1 MSKKALAPFMQL
13 LARDQPRIG
22 GEVWPVTG
30 ENQQSGHRRLH
41 AAFALQGVVQQFP
54 HESVDGGVML
64 GSMDFRFPDQVR
76 WETEGNVSD
85 GHINKC
91 TT

>member
-1 MSKKALAPFMQL
+1 MQAPIKKG
-13 LARDQPRIG
+13 RRS
-22 GEVWPVTG
+22 
-30 ENQQSGHRRLH
+30 QSGHRRLH